1 MTDRHRRGRLHGVTQ
16 ATQQLDPKIQFFFYL
31 FGCLAFIGA
40 ALIPA
45 EGALRV
51 LTKHNL
57 LATGLALVVAPSVYI
72 FFKLGF
78 HEGPLF

>member
-1 MTDRHRRGRLHGVTQ
+1 MIG
-16 ATQQLDPKIQFFFYL
+16 ATSQLNPKIQFFFYL
-31 FGCLAFIGA
+31 FACLAFIGSA
-40 ALIPA
+40 VIPA

-57 LATGLALVVAPSVYI
+57 LAFGLAIAIAPSVYV

-78 HEGPLF
+78 HPGPFFH

>member
-1 MTDRHRRGRLHGVTQ
+1 MIGPSGYIDAKV
-16 ATQQLDPKIQFFFYL
+16 QFFLYAFA
-31 FGCLAFIGA
+31 CLAFIAA

-57 LATGLALVVAPSVYI
+57 LAFGLALAIAPSVYI
-72 FFKLGF
+72 FFRLGF
-78 HEGPLF
+78 HPKPF

>member
-1 MTDRHRRGRLHGVTQ
+1 VIG
-16 ATQQLDPKIQFFFYL
+16 ATAYLQPKIQFFFYL
-31 FGCLAFIGA
+31 FAFLSFVA
-40 ALIPA
+40 AAAIPA

-57 LATGLALVVAPSVYI
+57 LAIGLALAIAPSVYI

-78 HEGPLF
+78 HQTPFFH

>member
-1 MTDRHRRGRLHGVTQ
+1 MIG
-16 ATQQLDPKIQFFFYL
+16 ATSQLNPKIQFFFYA
-31 FGCLAFIGA
+31 FACLAFIGA
-40 ALIPA
+40 AAIPA

-57 LATGLALVVAPSVYI
+57 LSMGLALAIGPSVWV

-78 HEGPLF
+78 HPGPF

>member
-1 MTDRHRRGRLHGVTQ
+1 MTDRYRHGRLHVVTPS
-16 ATQQLDPKIQFFFYL
+16 TSQLDPKIQFFFYL
-31 FGCLAFIGA
+31 FACLAFIGA
-40 ALIPA
+40 AVIPA

-57 LATGLALVVAPSVYI
+57 LAIGLALLIAPSVYI

-78 HEGPLF
+78 HKGPLF

>member
-1 MTDRHRRGRLHGVTQ
+1 MIDTH
-16 ATQQLDPKIQFFFYL
+16 QLNPKIQFFFYL
-31 FGCLAFIGA
+31 VACLAFIGA

-57 LATGLALVVAPSVYI
+57 LAIGLALVVAPSVYI
-72 FFKLGF
+72 LFKLGF
-78 HEGPLF
+78 HPGPF